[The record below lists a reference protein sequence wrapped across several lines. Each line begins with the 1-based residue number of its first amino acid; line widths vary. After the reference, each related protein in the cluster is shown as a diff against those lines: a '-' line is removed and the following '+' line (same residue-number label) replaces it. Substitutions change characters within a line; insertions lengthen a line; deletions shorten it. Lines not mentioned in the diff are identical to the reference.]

1 VKAGPQRRAGRSL
14 YLKTEPVRRRSD
26 RPHRQ
31 PFSKNPIDKFRYELK
46 EISIMTA
53 TKPKETAA
61 FICSRD
67 TLDGAYPPLILAIN
81 AARAGME
88 TKVFFTFMGI
98 NLACKGGIEKARF
111 IPPGVMGAVPGMS
124 AIATGMM
131 KKKIDKAQIP
141 TLPELM
147 EIAQLEGV
155 ELIVC
160 KMTID
165 MMELNEDQL
174 VEGSIVWTAE
184 DFIKYAKD
192 CKICMFI

>member
-1 VKAGPQRRAGRSL
+1 
-14 YLKTEPVRRRSD
+14 
-26 RPHRQ
+26 
-31 PFSKNPIDKFRYELK
+31 
-46 EISIMTA
+46 MTA
-53 TKPKETAA
+53 TEPKETAA

-88 TKVFFTFMGI
+88 AKVFFTFMGI

-141 TLPELM
+141 SLPELM
-147 EIAQLEGV
+147 EMAQLEGV
-155 ELIVC
+155 EFIVC
-160 KMTID
+160 RMTMD
-165 MMELNEDQL
+165 MMELKEDEL
-174 VEGSIVWTAE
+174 VEGSVVWTAE
-184 DFIKYAKD
+184 EFIKFAKD